1 VLDKLF
7 ESIYSKIFVAIVIER
22 SKSVVYI
29 QISSKK
35 HTPKNYHKSFEDRE
49 FTTTMREY
57 IDSFIGESPFSY
69 ICVLD
74 YSEEQGA
81 IPTCS
86 TKDMTVFGDFSA
98 SKMMCHENDWAYYT
112 SVSGI
117 ETIKKTYAGIGVDFI
132 FSSFSILSSFFKDKI
147 ETQLGLFVLV
157 EENFITVGVFDKMKL
172 LFGEHLYVGH
182 DNNQD
187 EMMMDSSDSEID
199 LDLESSIDLDDIDTM
214 SDIDGLDD
222 FGDIEDLD
230 AIDEIDEFSQ
240 SQDDDFL
247 DEEEDFL
254 VQGPSSFNEDYQRFT
269 AIQNSVNRF
278 YKDSKYQSKFIETV
292 YIADAI
298 GVSADLKTYLEEE
311 MFFSVFVRHIDLGGE
326 MIDLAKAE
334 LK

>member
-1 VLDKLF
+1 VLSILF

-35 HTPKNYHKSFEDRE
+35 HTPKNYHKSFDTTE
-49 FTTTMREY
+49 FTIKMREY
-57 IDSFIGESPFSY
+57 IESFTGESPFSY

-74 YSEEQGA
+74 YSADQGA

-86 TKDMTVFGDFSA
+86 TKDMSVFGDFNA
-98 SKMMCHENDWAYYT
+98 SKMMCHENDWAYFT
-112 SVSGI
+112 SVAGI
-117 ETIKKTYAGIGVDFI
+117 ESIKKTYAQVGVDFI

-147 ETQLGLFVLV
+147 DTHLGLFVLL
-157 EENFITVGVFDKMKL
+157 EDNYITLGVFDKSKL
-172 LFGEHLYVGH
+172 LFGEHLNVEH
-182 DNNQD
+182 DNTQD

-199 LDLESSIDLDDIDTM
+199 LDLESSIDLDDIDSM

-230 AIDEIDEFSQ
+230 AIDEIDEFAQ

-247 DEEEDFL
+247 DEEEDLL
-254 VQGPSSFNEDYQRFT
+254 VQDPSSFNEDYQRFL
-269 AIQNSVNRF
+269 AIQSSVNRF
-278 YKDSKYQSKFIETV
+278 YKDSKYQSKFIETI

-298 GVSADLKTYLEEE
+298 GVSPDLKTYLEEE
-311 MFFSVFVRHIDLGGE
+311 MFFSVFVRHVDLGGE
-326 MIDLAKAE
+326 MIDLVKAE

>member
-1 VLDKLF
+1 MLSILF
-7 ESIYSKIFVAIVIER
+7 ESIYSKVFVAIVIER

-35 HTPKNYHKSFEDRE
+35 HTPKNYHKSFDTTE
-49 FTTTMREY
+49 FTTNMIEY
-57 IDSFIGESPFSY
+57 IESFTGETPFSY

-74 YSEEQGA
+74 YSEDQGA

-86 TKDMTVFGDFSA
+86 TKEMSVFGDFNA
-98 SKMMCHENDWAYYT
+98 SKMMCHENEWAYFT
-112 SVSGI
+112 STTGI
-117 ETIKKTYAGIGVDFI
+117 ETIKRTYKQVGVDFI

-147 ETQLGLFVLV
+147 DTHLGLFVLL
-157 EENFITVGVFDKMKL
+157 EDNYITLGVFDKNKL
-172 LFGEHLYVGH
+172 LFGEHLNVEH
-182 DNNQD
+182 DNTQD
-187 EMMMDSSDSEID
+187 EMMVDSSDSEID
-199 LDLESSIDLDDIDTM
+199 LDLESSIDLDDIDSM
-214 SDIDGLDD
+214 GDIDGLDD

-254 VQGPSSFNEDYQRFT
+254 VQDPSSFNEDYQRFL
-269 AIQNSVNRF
+269 AIQSSVNRF

-311 MFFSVFVRHIDLGGE
+311 MFFNVFVRHIDLGGE

>member
-1 VLDKLF
+1 VLSKLF

-29 QISSKK
+29 QVSSKK
-35 HTPKNYHKSFEDRE
+35 HTPKNYHKSFETTE
-49 FTTTMREY
+49 FSTKMKEY
-57 IDSFIGESPFSY
+57 IDSFTGESPFSY

-74 YSEEQGA
+74 YSEDQGA

-86 TKDMTVFGDFSA
+86 TKDMSVFGDFSA
-98 SKMMCHENDWAYYT
+98 SKMMCHENEWAYFT
-112 SVSGI
+112 SATGI
-117 ETIKKTYAGIGVDFI
+117 ETIKKTYAEVGIDFI
-132 FSSFSILSSFFKDKI
+132 FSSFSVLSSFFKDKI
-147 ETQLGLFVLV
+147 DTHLGLFVLL
-157 EENFITVGVFDKMKL
+157 EDNYITLGVFDKTKL
-172 LFGEHLYVGH
+172 LFGEHLNVEH
-182 DNNQD
+182 DNDQD
-187 EMMMDSSDSEID
+187 DMMMDSTDSEID
-199 LDLESSIDLDDIDTM
+199 LDLDSSIDLDDIDSM

-240 SQDDDFL
+240 SQDDEIL

-254 VQGPSSFNEDYQRFT
+254 VQDPSGFNEDYQRFI
-269 AIQNSVNRF
+269 AIQSSVNRF

-298 GVSADLKTYLEEE
+298 GVSPDLKTYLEEE

-326 MIDLAKAE
+326 IIDLAKAE